1 MFAGVDLDLEP
12 HPVDR
17 LRGCLEAI
25 DEGDPT
31 VTSLVLRPP
40 KPTVEPFTDRV
51 DGRADR
57 ARLKLDEVDVL
68 GVSARSLEKE
78 LV

>member
-1 MFAGVDLDLEP
+1 MFAGVDFDLEP

-17 LRGCLEAI
+17 LRGGLEAI
-25 DEGDPT
+25 DEGDST
-31 VTSLVLRPP
+31 VTSLVLRPA

-57 ARLKLDEVDVL
+57 ARLTLDEVDVL
-68 GVSARSLEKE
+68 GVAALPLEKE